1 MKNAI
6 KIVICGIMSALM
18 MSACG
23 KEEQNVEFTSGTVT
37 EYVMQDGD
45 STIIGEVVSIIG
57 NEVTIDVG
65 SISEETKDMPPK
77 NDEVITSAADENEDV
92 GSETSEAKL
101 QGNKEIPEMGGEIPD
116 MSGEIPDMSGERPNT
131 DEEIPDMGRERP
143 GNSVEVIKTGE
154 TESYI
159 IPVGMSV
166 TGGSGRSSDYNAITA
181 GAAIQITLNSEG
193 LVVACEIL

>member
-116 MSGEIPDMSGERPNT
+116 MSGERPNT